1 MPVLVAVET
10 DLGRADPRALRREAR
25 QVLRL
30 LHLTR
35 AELSVV
41 LVDDEAMRALN
52 HRYRAKDRTTD
63 VLSFPQ
69 DGLEPLPEGEPRI
82 LGDVVLCLPQARRQA
97 RSRHRGLHEELRRLL
112 VHGVLHLLGHDHEED
127 DEARRMRREERRL
140 LAHLRAAAE
149 GAPGRVT
156 GRRRAR

>member
-10 DLGRADPRALRREAR
+10 DLGRADPEALRRDAR
-25 QVLRL
+25 RVLRL
-30 LHLTR
+30 LRLSR

-52 HRYRAKDRTTD
+52 HRYRGKDRTTD

-69 DGLEPLPEGEPRI
+69 DGVAPLPAGEPRI

-97 RSRHRGLHEELRRLL
+97 AARHRGLQGELRRLL
-112 VHGVLHLLGHDHEED
+112 VHGVLHLLGHDHEAD

-140 LAHLRAAAE
+140 LAHLRASAE
-149 GAPGRVT
+149 TSHT
-156 GRRRAR
+156 G